1 MRRARLT
8 VGFILLAL
16 LTLVPASG
24 QENASSPPCN
34 CCTEMHRAF
43 DFWIGEWEVTGPDG
57 SVLGTNRID
66 RIQGGCVL
74 QEHWETAGNGTTGTS
89 LNYYNSGDEVWEQ
102 LWVDNSGYV
111 LKLRGGPEDG
121 AMVLASDPVRLP
133 SGKDRVN
140 RITWTPRE
148 DGTVRQHW
156 EVLEDGEVV
165 QTLFDGIYSRAE

>member
-1 MRRARLT
+1 MALMPLVTAR
-8 VGFILLAL
+8 
-16 LTLVPASG
+16 G
-24 QENASSPPCN
+24 QENPPDSSCN

-57 SVLGTNRID
+57 SVLGTNRIE

-89 LNYYNSGDEVWEQ
+89 LNYYNSGDEAWEQ

-121 AMVLASDPVRLP
+121 AMVLASEPVRLS

-156 EVLEDGEVV
+156 QVLEGGEVV
-165 QTLFDGIYSRAE
+165 QTLFDGIYRRAE